1 MGEPLGA
8 KMATR
13 ALEHLLQYGEPI
25 VRRAVPLAISLLS
38 PSDPDASLIDT
49 LSRLSHDADTEVA
62 QNAVVALG
70 IVGAGTNNA
79 RLAGILR
86 NLSSY
91 YYKEPTLLYLV
102 GRARLGLGG
111 RRPQGARGGGKSA
124 RERAAAPSGR
134 AGWAWANGS
143 PGGGPGRARASGK
156 PPGDRG
162 TAEGVGAFLYLVRTA
177 QGLVHMGKG
186 LLGLSPYHTERQLLS
201 GVALAGLLAVVFSC
215 EDAKQTLAGKYP
227 HLFYCLAAA
236 MKPRML
242 LSLDEE
248 GALLPA
254 QVRVGQ
260 AVDVVAQAGRP
271 KTITG
276 FQTHTTPVL
285 MNAGERAELATEQ
298 YVPLSP
304 LLEGVVILRKNPD
317 YMDVAE

>member
-1 MGEPLGA
+1 
-8 KMATR
+8 
-13 ALEHLLQYGEPI
+13 
-25 VRRAVPLAISLLS
+25 
-38 PSDPDASLIDT
+38 
-49 LSRLSHDADTEVA
+49 VA

-162 TAEGVGAFLYLVRTA
+162 TAEGVGAFLYLVGRA
-177 QGLVHMGKG
+177 VLGPGLRQPQKG
-186 LLGLSPYHTERQLLS
+186 
-201 GVALAGLLAVVFSC
+201 AGAA
-215 EDAKQTLAGKYP
+215 EGGGRDASATSTG
-227 HLFYCLAAA
+227 
-236 MKPRML
+236 
-242 LSLDEE
+242 
-248 GALLPA
+248 
-254 QVRVGQ
+254 RV
-260 AVDVVAQAGRP
+260 
-271 KTITG
+271 
-276 FQTHTTPVL
+276 
-285 MNAGERAELATEQ
+285 
-298 YVPLSP
+298 
-304 LLEGVVILRKNPD
+304 
-317 YMDVAE
+317 